1 VAKGSPY
8 RDLIALQRSI
18 PDYVPLPPS
27 GSGDR
32 GEHDK
37 SEQAYATWLAEAVA
51 ALGRHCGTESIELL
65 LFRTTATQPLTTEVS
80 PNALEEE
87 FEQISDFSAGM
98 FGILANPRSIFSST
112 PAPPADV
119 VADSLAQGSARARRE
134 RARVRHTL
142 GQIIERLEAGFGPT
156 PLPVG
161 QPGPRGATP

>member
-18 PDYVPLPPS
+18 PDYVPLPTS
-27 GSGDR
+27 ASGDR

-37 SEQAYATWLAEAVA
+37 SQQAYATWLAEAVA
-51 ALGRHCGTESIELL
+51 ALERHCGVDSIELL
-65 LFRTTATQPLTTEVS
+65 LFRTTSTQPLSSDVS

-87 FEQISDFSAGM
+87 FEQIADFSAGM
-98 FGILANPRSIFSST
+98 FGILANPRGIFSSA

-119 VADSLAQGSARARRE
+119 IGDSLAQESARERRE

-142 GQIIERLEAGFGPT
+142 GQIIERLEAGYGPT
-156 PLPVG
+156 PLPAG
-161 QPGPRGATP
+161 QPGPRATKQ

>member
-18 PDYVPLPPS
+18 PDYVPLPTS

-37 SEQAYATWLAEAVA
+37 SQQAYATWLAETGA
-51 ALGRHCGTESIELL
+51 ALERHCGIDSVELL
-65 LFRTTATQPLTTEVS
+65 LFRTTAAQPLTTDIS

-87 FEQISDFSAGM
+87 FEQIADFSAGM
-98 FGILANPRSIFSST
+98 FGILANPRGIFSS
-112 PAPPADV
+112 APPPAADAV
-119 VADSLAQGSARARRE
+119 TDSLAKESARERRE

-156 PLPVG
+156 ALPVG
-161 QPGPRGATP
+161 QPGTREANR